1 METNVKPLLKWI
13 GGKTQII
20 NQIINLF
27 PIKIK
32 NYHEPFIGGAS
43 VLLKLLEKQ
52 KEGSI
57 IITNKIYA
65 YDLNNELIEFY
76 KIIQN
81 EPIKFYKVIKK
92 IIKKF
97 NLTDNKEQFY
107 YSMRGLYNNIKINNI
122 KKSALFLFLNKTG
135 FRGLFRESKKGFNVP
150 YGNYNNPEIIN
161 YDNLLN
167 FSNLIKNVIFINYS
181 FENSLIKINKLDFV
195 YLDPPYYPE
204 NKISFTNYTNEG
216 FDLETH
222 TKLFNICLK
231 MKNKFII
238 SNSDTEFVKQFFK
251 NYKINKIKVKRRINP
266 DNPNSFTNELI
277 IKNY

>member
-65 YDLNNELIEFY
+65 YDLNKELIEFY

-81 EPIKFYKVIKK
+81 EPIK
-92 IIKKF
+92 
-97 NLTDNKEQFY
+97 L
-107 YSMRGLYNNIKINNI
+107 
-122 KKSALFLFLNKTG
+122 
-135 FRGLFRESKKGFNVP
+135 
-150 YGNYNNPEIIN
+150 
-161 YDNLLN
+161 
-167 FSNLIKNVIFINYS
+167 
-181 FENSLIKINKLDFV
+181 
-195 YLDPPYYPE
+195 
-204 NKISFTNYTNEG
+204 
-216 FDLETH
+216 
-222 TKLFNICLK
+222 
-231 MKNKFII
+231 
-238 SNSDTEFVKQFFK
+238 
-251 NYKINKIKVKRRINP
+251 
-266 DNPNSFTNELI
+266 
-277 IKNY
+277 

>member
-1 METNVKPLLKWI
+1 MKSFFLSLGSNIDPISNLNSAINHLKNI
-13 GGKTQII
+13 GIEISCSNFYKSPSEGFEGEDFI
-20 NQIINLF
+20 NCALG
-27 PIKIK
+27 IK
-32 NYHEPFIGGAS
+32 S
-43 VLLKLLEKQ
+43 KLDFD
-52 KEGSI
+52 
-57 IITNKIYA
+57 
-65 YDLNNELIEFY
+65 DLNKELIEFY

-92 IIKKF
+92 IIKKY

-135 FRGLFRESKKGFNVP
+135 FRGLFRESNKGFNVP

-167 FSNLIKNVIFINYS
+167 FSNLIKNVIFINDS
-181 FENSLIKINKLDFV
+181 FENSLIKIKKNDFV